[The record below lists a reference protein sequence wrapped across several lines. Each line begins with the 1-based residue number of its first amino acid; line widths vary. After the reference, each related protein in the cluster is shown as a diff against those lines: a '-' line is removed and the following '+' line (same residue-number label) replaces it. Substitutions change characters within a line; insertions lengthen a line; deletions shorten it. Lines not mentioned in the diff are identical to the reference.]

1 MEIDGEVDRSLEV
14 ELSKKIIII
23 KNIYIYIYVLWGEK
37 KNQEINC
44 GREKEKFK
52 TYVSGDR
59 GGS

>member
-1 MEIDGEVDRSLEV
+1 VEIDGEVDRSWEV
-14 ELSKKIIII
+14 ELSKKIKKI
-23 KNIYIYIYVLWGEK
+23 KNKYILFYGEEK

-59 GGS
+59 RGS

>member
-1 MEIDGEVDRSLEV
+1 MGGRIKQTNNNN
-14 ELSKKIIII
+14 KKQ
-23 KNIYIYIYVLWGEK
+23 IYIYVLWGRKKK

>member
-1 MEIDGEVDRSLEV
+1 VEIDGEIDRSWEV
-14 ELSKKIIII
+14 ELSKQIII
-23 KNIYIYIYVLWGEK
+23 KNKYILFYGDEKK

>member
-1 MEIDGEVDRSLEV
+1 VEIDEEVDRSWEV
-14 ELSKKIIII
+14 ELSKKI
-23 KNIYIYIYVLWGEK
+23 KNKYILFYGEEK

-59 GGS
+59 RGS